1 DLPRMKVGPGTAR
14 IRVASPGLQAHELE
28 LALRGRSSPLDRVD
42 HLSPR
47 VRVGEPM
54 QARRVRPHEPGR
66 ERRDFLRIAAVA
78 DGRYH
83 PGRGVGKE
91 ARGIAIALPEGA
103 FRSEIDL
110 RERLCR

>member
-1 DLPRMKVGPGTAR
+1 HRTFHAATRDREVLTAEMEPPVRPAHLTGERADLPRMKVGPGTAR

-42 HLSPR
+42 YLSPR

-78 DGRYH
+78 DG
-83 PGRGVGKE
+83 
-91 ARGIAIALPEGA
+91 
-103 FRSEIDL
+103 
-110 RERLCR
+110 